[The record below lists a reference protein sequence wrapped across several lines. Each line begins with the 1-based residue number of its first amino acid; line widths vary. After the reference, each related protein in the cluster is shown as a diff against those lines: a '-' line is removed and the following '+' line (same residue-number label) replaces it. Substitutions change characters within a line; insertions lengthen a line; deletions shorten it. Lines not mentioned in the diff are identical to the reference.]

1 MSHVLG
7 LARTPV
13 DLEKGEV
20 VRAVFESDLDEGL
33 RFAKRQLVL
42 THARLLWLANGQ
54 QQALTVTPDIKLE
67 RQERGGLLELRVV
80 QGGATLVRFGA
91 TLATLQSALGFEK
104 TFRSVAAPKGKDGP
118 LESEPGFAYVGK
130 DDGPDSS
137 ETERTGRV
145 GLRAP
150 LLRLF
155 KFARP
160 HAGLVLLGFALT
172 LATTLVGLIPPYLTM
187 PLVDEVLI
195 PGQGKS
201 GQLLNPDLHSELS
214 QVAYYLALLGASAF
228 LSWLL
233 AWAQG
238 AVLALVGERV
248 SVDLRNRAFSHL
260 LKLGLEY
267 FGAKRT
273 GDLIT
278 RVSSDTDRICRFLA
292 DSLTDFVTDVLMI
305 VGTCAVLATLN
316 TELAVAALVSFP
328 PIAWVIVR
336 LRRRLAH
343 GFLRGGRVWSIM
355 TSILADAIPGIRVVK
370 AFSQEQ
376 RENAR
381 FAEANQRIMQVNNR
395 VNALWTFFWPL
406 IAFLNQIG
414 LLVVWAVGA
423 WLVLNGRVTVGVL
436 TAFIAYIGRFY
447 ARVESMS
454 RMLTATERAAASAE
468 RLFEILDRKPS
479 EYDPPNPIEVGRV
492 KGELAFEG
500 VSFRYGDRV
509 VLDNV
514 SFRVAP
520 GTMVGIVGHTGSGKS
535 TIANLICRFYDAVA
549 GEVRLDGTDV
559 RKFSLHDYRSHIGIV
574 LQDPFLFFGTIGENV
589 AYGRSSASRSAIID
603 AARAAMA
610 HAFILRLPEAYD
622 TLVGERGQSL
632 SGGERQRV
640 AIARA
645 ILVDPRI
652 LILDEATSAI
662 DPHTEREIQ
671 RALDNLVVGRTTV
684 AIAHRLSTLRRASV
698 LLVLRAGKIVEVGTH
713 EDLLAKG
720 GEYAR
725 LHRAQARG
733 NSAEVGA
740 EHAGEAAEAN
750 APSDAAADPASVAAE
765 VSSPLGPTS
774 EFPPASVQPSQL
786 DLSVDAAG
794 ELWARNIAWGLEA
807 QRVVPRHCFPLTD
820 PDRFVSL
827 LDEKGRELVCI
838 ESPADLSSAQR
849 EALQRALAQTEFL
862 PVIERVVAISAD
874 TTHSSWHVQTDRG
887 PAQFVVDQESDVRPI
902 SDDRFLVIDKQGVRY
917 LIRALSALDRQSQR
931 LVSRF
936 A

>member
-1 MSHVLG
+1 LADRARPLPPNVAREMSQAPELVPANIAL
-7 LARTPV
+7 LQ
-13 DLEKGEV
+13 GEI

-33 RFAKRQLVL
+33 RFERRLIVL
-42 THARLLWLANGQ
+42 TERRVLWLGPAGAQ
-54 QQALTVTPDIKLE
+54 CGITLQTGHRLE
-67 RQERGGLLELRVV
+67 RQERGGLLEIRIVHD
-80 QGGATLVRFGA
+80 QATVARFVA
-91 TLATLQSALGFEK
+91 TLAALDSALGFERSF
-104 TFRSVAAPKGKDGP
+104 TSVMALENRAEPSLEPSQVALGEAPRESTEFRLGATKVK
-118 LESEPGFAYVGK
+118 
-130 DDGPDSS
+130 
-137 ETERTGRV
+137 
-145 GLRAP
+145 LRAP

-155 KFARP
+155 KFAKP
-160 HAGLVLLGFALT
+160 HAGLVILGFSLT

-187 PLVDEVLI
+187 PLVDDVLI
-195 PGQGKS
+195 PGHQG
-201 GQLLNPDLHSELS
+201 GGRELS
-214 QVAYYLALLGASAF
+214 VALGDVGYYLSLLGGAAF
-228 LSWLL
+228 VSWLL

-248 SVDLRNRAFSHL
+248 SADLRDRAFSHL

-267 FGAKRT
+267 YGGKRT

-278 RVSSDTDRICRFLA
+278 RVGSDTDRICRFLA

-305 VGTCAVLATLN
+305 VGTCVVLATLN
-316 TELAVAALVSFP
+316 TELAFAALISFP
-328 PIAWVIVR
+328 PIAWIVVKT
-336 LRRRLAH
+336 RRRLAH
-343 GFLRGGRVWSIM
+343 GFLRGGRVWSVM

-376 RENAR
+376 RETAR
-381 FAEANQRIMQVNNR
+381 FAEANRRIVQVNNR

-406 IAFLNQIG
+406 VAFLNQIG
-414 LLVVWAVGA
+414 LLVVWGVGA

-447 ARVESMS
+447 TRVESMS

-479 EYDPPNPIEVGRV
+479 EYDPVNPIEIGRV
-492 KGELAFEG
+492 KGELTFEN

-535 TIANLICRFYDAVA
+535 TIANLICRFYDAMT

-559 RKFSLHDYRSHIGIV
+559 RKFALHDYRSHIGIV
-574 LQDPFLFFGTIGENV
+574 LQDPFLFFGTIAENV
-589 AYGRSSASRSAIID
+589 AYGRPLATRAAIVD

-610 HAFILRLPEAYD
+610 HQFVLRLPEAYD
-622 TLVGERGQSL
+622 TMVGERGQSL

-652 LILDEATSAI
+652 LILDEATSSI
-662 DPHTEREIQ
+662 DPQTEREIQ
-671 RALDNLVVGRTTV
+671 SALDNLVVGRTTV
-684 AIAHRLSTLRRASV
+684 AIAHRLSTLRRANV
-698 LLVLRAGKIVEVGTH
+698 LIVLRAGKIVEVGTH
-713 EDLLAKG
+713 ADLLAQN

-733 NSAEVGA
+733 AADSAETLQ
-740 EHAGEAAEAN
+740 ESAEA
-750 APSDAAADPASVAAE
+750 PARDSVAPPSAPRSGE
-765 VSSPLGPTS
+765 WTS
-774 EFPPASVQPSQL
+774 AQTTLDRLELTLDAS
-786 DLSVDAAG
+786 G
-794 ELWARNIAWGLEA
+794 ELWARHPVLSPEP

-820 PDRFVSL
+820 PERFVSL
-827 LDEKGRELVCI
+827 LDERGRELLCI
-838 ESPADLSSAQR
+838 ESLDGLSPAQVA
-849 EALQRALAQTEFL
+849 ALNHALAQTEFL
-862 PVIERVVAISAD
+862 PVIERVDSIAAD
-874 TTHSSWHVQTDRG
+874 TTQSSWSVQTDRG
-887 PAQFVVDQESDVRPI
+887 PAQFIVSQEGDVRPI
-902 SDDRFLVIDKQGVRY
+902 SDDRFLVVDKQGVRY
-917 LIRALSALDRQSQR
+917 LIRALSGLDRQSQR